1 MPSPLSMNPP
11 RRRRPVLLPLRLLLA
26 VYSYMMCQYVL
37 AAAAADIVFIVPDRS
52 TPYPN
57 GLHNGILTSAYGLLE
72 GGTTVEVR
80 EYGNYDQAKSFAVL
94 NAAIAAPPDEQPR
107 VYCIWPM
114 DVESKR
120 LAGKLHR
127 TTGVPIIQINQLP
140 GADSQWEWDHL
151 LGYAGPS
158 DATRAANAG
167 IMMAQALAERGI
179 EEPGVVALGYP
190 ESYGGYGLSIEAFR
204 EAVADSNNTRIEI
217 VEEIPLKWAEI
228 RQAAYLTMVRLMD
241 DPTVT
246 FHGVYAMDDDILI
259 GAYEA
264 LNDRGRLD
272 PDRGEE
278 SVTLVGTVCN
288 GARELLEEGK
298 QYGTTIQAPYL
309 EATLAMDQALEY
321 LRTGQLE
328 EKIRFTPNPI
338 ATADTWEQM
347 VVPFLGQAY
356 AADALCT
363 WNQYHERTNGLRDA
377 NDAEDVC
384 EYVSCL
390 FIPQG
395 LFAAGYAMA
404 SINYVLGF
412 ACAVLLYVHRKKK
425 VVQLAQPFFLALIV
439 FGAMIDTTSIIF
451 MSRDNRTSSKEELDA
466 SCVAWPWLLSLGQM
480 LTTATLVA
488 KMFRVKVV
496 TGATKVIKTA
506 RSNMVRKTKVRA
518 KDVSGFI
525 VLGLLLD
532 TIVLAVWYGTDPF
545 RWSFAVTSR
554 DFQDLILEARGECSS
569 EGDNAWAYPLTIVI
583 VHLAFLVYGN
593 VLAFQTRA
601 FHFISDSKLVAISLF
616 NSIQLL
622 VLATVMVGLSGDNV
636 SISYLIRVCYAFLN
650 NFGVLALVCVPKL
663 YLCVVGKGDE
673 TKLTARKTAISGLDN
688 ASAVDSRSA
697 VITANSVN
705 SRATPETDV
714 RNRRDSAGSTDQSDT
729 RTTDR
734 KPSVTFGG
742 DNFEEN
748 EDI

>member
-1 MPSPLSMNPP
+1 MNPP
-11 RRRRPVLLPLRLLLA
+11 RKRRPALLQQLLA
-26 VYSYMMCQYVL
+26 VCLLYTFVSQHVL
-37 AAAAADIVFIVPDRS
+37 AAAATTATRTADIVFIVPDRS

-57 GLHNGILTSAYGLLE
+57 GLHNGILTSAYGLE

-94 NAAIAAPPDEQPR
+94 NGAIAAPPDEQPR

-120 LAGKLHR
+120 LAGELHR

-167 IMMAQALAERGI
+167 IMMAQALAERGV

-204 EAVADSNNTRIEI
+204 GAVAGSNHTADTNATSSTTSTRIEI
-217 VEEIPLKWAEI
+217 VEEIPLPRPDL

-309 EATLAMDQALEY
+309 EATLAMDQAMEY
-321 LRTGQLE
+321 IRTGQLK

-338 ATADTWEQM
+338 ATAETWEQM

-377 NDAEDVC
+377 KDANDVC
-384 EYVSCL
+384 DYVSCL

-412 ACAVLLYVHRKKK
+412 ACAVLLYMYRKKK

-439 FGAMIDTTSIIF
+439 FGAMVDTTSIIF

-466 SCVAWPWLLSLGQM
+466 SCVAWPWLLTLGQM

-496 TGATKVIKTA
+496 TGATAHVTRSA
-506 RSNMVRKTKVRA
+506 RSNMIRKTKVQA

-525 VLGLLLD
+525 VLGLLVD
-532 TIVLAVWYGTDPF
+532 IIVLAVWYGTDPF

-554 DFQDLILEARGECSS
+554 DFQELILEARGECSS
-569 EGDNAWAYPLTIVI
+569 EGGNAWVYPLTIVI
-583 VHLAFLVYGN
+583 IHLALLVYGN

-622 VLATVMVGLSGDNV
+622 ILATVMVGLSGDNV

-663 YLCVVGKGDE
+663 YLCFVGRGDE
-673 TKLTARKTAISGLDN
+673 TKLTAKKSSISGLDN

-697 VITANSVN
+697 VVVA
-705 SRATPETDV
+705 
-714 RNRRDSAGSTDQSDT
+714 NRRDSAGSTNDSDT
-729 RTTDR
+729 CSNGR
-734 KPSVTFGG
+734 KRSVTFGG
-742 DNFEEN
+742 DDFEEN
-748 EDI
+748 EGV